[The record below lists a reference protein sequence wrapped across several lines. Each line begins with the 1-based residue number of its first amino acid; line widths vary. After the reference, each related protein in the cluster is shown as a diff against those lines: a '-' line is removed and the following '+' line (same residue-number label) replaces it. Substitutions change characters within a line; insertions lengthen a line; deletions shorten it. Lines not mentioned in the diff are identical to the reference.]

1 MKKLS
6 FSKYQGA
13 GNDFVL
19 VDARVED
26 PGLTRERIR
35 SLCDRRFGIGADGLM
50 TLERDPA
57 GADFYMRYY
66 NSDGGE
72 STMCGN
78 GGRCI
83 SLFAEH
89 LGIGGRVKRFNS
101 SDGLHEAE
109 LLGDGR
115 IRLRMI
121 DVSEVARL
129 DDGRSWFVFTGSP
142 HYVEF
147 ADDVMA
153 VDVAARGAEIRLR
166 PEYEAM
172 GGTNVDFVQ
181 VLGPGHIR
189 VRTFERGVEAE
200 TLACG
205 TGVTA
210 AALVVHRTRQPQC
223 RDFTVE
229 ALGGTLG
236 VKFALTPGGGF
247 SGVFLT
253 GPAERVFTG
262 ITGE

>member
-1 MKKLS
+1 MKRVS

-19 VDARVED
+19 IDARASD
-26 PGLTRERIR
+26 PGLTKEQIR
-35 SLCDRRFGIGADGLM
+35 FLCDRRFGIGADGLM
-50 TLERDPA
+50 TLEADPA
-57 GADFYMRYY
+57 GTDFYMRYY

-83 SLFAEH
+83 ARFADH
-89 LGIGGRVKRFNS
+89 LGIGSTVKRFNS
-101 SDGLHEAE
+101 SDGFHEAE
-109 LLGDGR
+109 LLPDGL

-121 DVSEVARL
+121 DVSEVKVLA
-129 DDGRSWFVFTGSP
+129 DGRSWFVFTGSP
-142 HYVEF
+142 HYVEIV
-147 ADDVMA
+147 DDVTA
-153 VDVAARGAEIRLR
+153 VDVTGRGAEIRRR

-172 GGTNVDFVQ
+172 GGTNVNFVQ
-181 VLGPGHIR
+181 VPGPGHIR

-210 AALVVHRTRQPQC
+210 AALVGHRILQPEC

-229 ALGGTLG
+229 AMGGTLG
-236 VKFALTPGGGF
+236 VKFALTDDGGF
-247 SGVFLT
+247 TGVFLT

-262 ITGE
+262 ETEL

>member
-1 MKKLS
+1 MKRVS

-19 VDARVED
+19 IDARTDD
-26 PGLTRERIR
+26 PGLTREEVRF
-35 SLCDRRFGIGADGLM
+35 LCDRRFGIGADGLM

-57 GADFYMRYY
+57 GTDFYMRYY

-83 SLFAEH
+83 ALFAEH
-89 LGIGGRVKRFNS
+89 LGIGGCTKRFNS
-101 SDGLHEAE
+101 SDGFHEAE
-109 LLGDGR
+109 LLADGG

-121 DVSEVARL
+121 DVAEVKPLA
-129 DDGRSWFVFTGSP
+129 DGRSWFVFTGSP

-147 ADDVMA
+147 VEDVTAADVEK
-153 VDVAARGAEIRLR
+153 RGAEIRRR

-172 GGTNVDFVQ
+172 GGTNVNFVQ
-181 VLGPGHIR
+181 VTGPGRIG

-210 AALVVHRTRQPQC
+210 SALVTHIVRQPEC

-229 ALGGTLG
+229 AMGGTLG
-236 VKFALTPGGGF
+236 VMFATNPEGGF
-247 SGVFLT
+247 AEVYLT

-262 ITGE
+262 EIGF

>member
-1 MKKLS
+1 MKKMS

-19 VDARVED
+19 VDARTGD
-26 PGLTRERIR
+26 PGLTHEEVRL
-35 SLCDRRFGIGADGLM
+35 LCDRRFGIGADGLM

-57 GADFYMRYY
+57 GTDFYMRYY

-83 SLFAEH
+83 ALFAAH
-89 LGIGGRVKRFNS
+89 LGIGGAVKRFNS

-109 LLGDGR
+109 LLPDGL

-121 DVSEVARL
+121 DVKGVEPLAS
-129 DDGRSWFVFTGSP
+129 GRSWFVFTGSP

-147 ADDVMA
+147 TDDVSA
-153 VDVAARGAEIRLR
+153 VDVAGRGAEIRRR
-166 PEYEAM
+166 PEFAAM
-172 GGTNVDFVQ
+172 GGTNVNFVQ
-181 VLGPGHIR
+181 VQGPGQIK

-210 AALVVHRTRQPQC
+210 AALVTHHILQPEC
-223 RDFTVE
+223 RDFAVR
-229 ALGGTLG
+229 AMGGELG
-236 VKFALTPGGGF
+236 VKFATIPDGGF
-247 SGVFLT
+247 AEVFLT
-253 GPAERVFTG
+253 GPAQRVFTG
-262 ITGE
+262 GIEW

>member
-1 MKKLS
+1 MKKVS

-19 VDARVED
+19 IDARAGD
-26 PGLTRERIR
+26 PGLTKEQVR

-57 GADFYMRYY
+57 GTDFYMRYY

-83 SLFAEH
+83 ARFADH
-89 LGIGGRVKRFNS
+89 LGIGGAVKRFYS
-101 SDGLHEAE
+101 SDGFHEAE
-109 LLGDGR
+109 LLPGGL

-121 DVSEVARL
+121 DVAEVKAL
-129 DDGRSWFVFTGSP
+129 ADGRSWFVFTGSP

-147 ADDVMA
+147 VDDVTA
-153 VDVAARGAEIRLR
+153 VGVAKRGAEIRR
-166 PEYEAM
+166 RTEYEAM
-172 GGTNVDFVQ
+172 GGTNVNFVQ
-181 VLGPGHIR
+181 MLGPGHIR

-210 AALVVHRTRQPQC
+210 AALTTYCVRQPEC

-229 ALGGTLG
+229 AMGGTLG
-236 VKFALTPGGGF
+236 VKFAATGGGGF
-247 SGVFLT
+247 AEVFLT

-262 ITGE
+262 ETEL